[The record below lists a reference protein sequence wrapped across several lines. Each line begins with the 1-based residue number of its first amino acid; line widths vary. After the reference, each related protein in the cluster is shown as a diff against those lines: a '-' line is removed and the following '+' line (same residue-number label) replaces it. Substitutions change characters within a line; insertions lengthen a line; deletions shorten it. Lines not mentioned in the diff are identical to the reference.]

1 MPGLVTSLVAEW
13 RRATDVMPPHKEDS
27 AVVRWFW
34 EQVGSSSDA
43 ERGAVLFWLTGLRR
57 PPVGGFRRLEKRMT
71 LAVGGD
77 VTRLPCWCVAN
88 GFFAHSFSAATR
100 G

>member
-1 MPGLVTSLVAEW
+1 
-13 RRATDVMPPHKEDS
+13 MPPHKEDS

-88 GFFAHSFSAATR
+88 GFFVSFPPLQR